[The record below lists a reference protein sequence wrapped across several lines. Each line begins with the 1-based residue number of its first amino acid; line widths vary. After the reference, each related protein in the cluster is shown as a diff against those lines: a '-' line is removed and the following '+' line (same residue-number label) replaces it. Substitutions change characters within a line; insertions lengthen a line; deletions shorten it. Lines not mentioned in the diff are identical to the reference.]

1 VKNMANGSSI
11 SRIRAGKPAVEGKV
25 ISLGEL
31 VAAAFDRA
39 EVVTAEPSVVANL
52 ATRTVGR
59 WLGRTGRVDL
69 AEQLHGHQDLKRGG
83 RRTPYSRAA

>member
-1 VKNMANGSSI
+1 MANASSS
-11 SRIRAGKPAVEGKV
+11 SRIRAGKPVEGKV
-25 ISLGEL
+25 VSFGEL

-39 EVVTAEPSVVANL
+39 EIVTSDPDVVANL

-59 WLGRTGRVDL
+59 WLGRTRRADVANL
-69 AEQLHGHQDLKRGG
+69 VEQAQVRDLKRAG